1 MDLESRKNVFLRK
14 LICYYILSAAFT
26 YAARDEPV
34 LTSRV
39 LPYDTSA
46 NLQRQMYT
54 STALY
59 TSRFRT
65 TMKTPDNPL
74 DATSRRNLL
83 PKHSFV
89 LLMAFEAAVNLERWN
104 ELQGIIEV

>member
-1 MDLESRKNVFLRK
+1 MYFCGNLSLIISSPPLLHMQAEMNLYSHLEYFH
-14 LICYYILSAAFT
+14 IWHA
-26 YAARDEPV
+26 
-34 LTSRV
+34 
-39 LPYDTSA
+39 A

-74 DATSRRNLL
+74 DTASRRNLL

-104 ELQGIIEV
+104 ELQGIIEVLIW